1 MSLLAD
7 TNTTATLVGAVIGF
21 VIWIGIIFWT
31 VSIARKKGRSGGLW
45 GVLAF
50 FFSLIPLIIVAILPS
65 KKSSSVAARV

>member
-7 TNTTATLVGAVIGF
+7 TNSTATFVGAAIGF

-31 VSIARKKGRSGGLW
+31 LSIARKKGRSVGLW

-50 FFSLIPLIIVAILPS
+50 FFSLIPLIIVAILPP
-65 KKSSSVAARV
+65 KHAVSV

>member
-1 MSLLAD
+1 MMLLAD
-7 TNTTATLVGAVIGF
+7 SYSTGTLIGAAVSF

-31 VSIARKKGRSGGLW
+31 VSIARKKGRSAGLW

-65 KKSSSVAARV
+65 KSNV

>member
-1 MSLLAD
+1 MMLLAD
-7 TNTTATLVGAVIGF
+7 STITTGTLIGAAVSF

-31 VSIARKKGRSGGLW
+31 ASIARKKGRSAGLW

-65 KKSSSVAARV
+65 KSSV